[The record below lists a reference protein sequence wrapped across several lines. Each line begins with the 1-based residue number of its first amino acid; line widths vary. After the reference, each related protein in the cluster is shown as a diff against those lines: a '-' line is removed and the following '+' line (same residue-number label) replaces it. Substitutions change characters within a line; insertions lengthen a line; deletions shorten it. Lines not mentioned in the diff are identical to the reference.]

1 MKKLQIATSD
11 FVKAADALTNESF
24 NGGIHI
30 AIAEGLAKM
39 DPFIGDHA
47 PVFFVYTFYGHLYS
61 AQMHANKL
69 FDKHSNAVTVEKFL
83 EMARM
88 KKSKFQHAGEQD
100 VLACIAEAQK
110 VTASLAPAIKVL
122 RERRNDFLAHLS
134 PKLAFTPEVL
144 QAASKLTMPQ
154 IDKVLHEGGKIVN
167 RFLQMWNNS
176 ANQLRETHN
185 DDYKKIVSLVSKQLC
200 AEIQA
205 HEAEFNR
212 HGLSPRPPGP
222 RDCP

>member
-24 NGGIHI
+24 NGGIHL
-30 AIAEGLAKM
+30 AIAEGLANM

-69 FDKHSNAVTVEKFL
+69 FDKHPNAVTVEEFI

-88 KKSKFQHAGEQD
+88 RKSKFQHAEEQD
-100 VLACIAEAQK
+100 VLACIAEAQRMI
-110 VTASLAPAIKVL
+110 ASLAPTIKVL

-154 IDKVLHEGGKIVN
+154 IGKVLHEGGAIVN

-205 HEAEFNR
+205 HEAEFNQ
-212 HGLSPRPPGP
+212 HGLSPRLRRPK
-222 RDCP
+222 DCP